1 MVRQLAVIALGA
13 STLLLGCRSSQTQAT
28 GTSTSSE
35 PTQTSIKETT
45 VAEVAELVKNR
56 SATIVDANGSDT
68 RQDYGVI
75 PGAVLLTN
83 HREYALTEL
92 PPSKKSK
99 LVFYCGGTMCR
110 ASDTAAARAT
120 SAGYPDVS
128 VLRAGIKGWRAAG
141 LPTETPRS

>member
-1 MVRQLAVIALGA
+1 MLRQLAIVAPCA
-13 STLLLGCRSSQTQAT
+13 SILLFGCRSSQTQAT
-28 GTSTSSE
+28 GTSTSSK
-35 PTQTSIKETT
+35 PTETSIKETT
-45 VAEVAELVKNR
+45 VAEVAEFVKNR

-92 PPSKKSK
+92 PPSKQSK

-110 ASDTAAARAT
+110 ASDSAASRAARA
-120 SAGYPDVS
+120 GYADVS
-128 VLRAGIKGWRAAG
+128 VLRAGIKGWKGAG
-141 LPTETPRS
+141 LPTEIPRS